1 MKKLA
6 LLLTTLVLQTPVWA
20 QLQLSVDDRIRLLAV
35 DGKPQA
41 VGLFK
46 PSHQTLKLED
56 GAHTLEL
63 RYEEL
68 FDRGADDHEV
78 VRSSPARLQI
88 PADLPAGQ
96 YRLTLQQGPESLG
109 QAHQYRKAPLFVLK
123 SGSQT
128 VVQVQG
134 ENLPEVGLVDRINQT
149 LSGAVNAES
158 RERQPQDTRIGLF
171 QQLWNAATP
180 AERQA
185 MLDWAR
191 QHP

>member
-1 MKKLA
+1 M
-6 LLLTTLVLQTPVWA
+6 
-20 QLQLSVDDRIRLLAV
+20 
-35 DGKPQA
+35 
-41 VGLFK
+41 
-46 PSHQTLKLED
+46 
-56 GAHTLEL
+56 
-63 RYEEL
+63 
-68 FDRGADDHEV
+68 
-78 VRSSPARLQI
+78 
-88 PADLPAGQ
+88 
-96 YRLTLQQGPESLG
+96 
-109 QAHQYRKAPLFVLK
+109 LK

-149 LSGAVNAES
+149 LSGAVNAEA
-158 RERQPQDTRIGLF
+158 REARPEDTRMGLF